1 MHAKGKKDFGVKP
14 REIMEANYGLDIL
27 VHLELNP
34 FTRHLSWVP
43 LDFTVIHF
51 LQFISYIHFLQLIT
65 LSSVVLFLLPLKN
78 YPFASNHH

>member
-1 MHAKGKKDFGVKP
+1 MHAKGKKAFGVKP

-34 FTRHLSWVP
+34 LIRHLSWFP

-51 LQFISYIHFLQLIT
+51 LINYSVFCIFVPLASKE
-65 LSSVVLFLLPLKN
+65 SSLCK
-78 YPFASNHH
+78 

>member
-1 MHAKGKKDFGVKP
+1 MHAKGKKPLGVKP

-34 FTRHLSWVP
+34 LTRHLSWVP

-51 LQFISYIHFLQLIT
+51 LIT
-65 LSSVVLFLLPLKN
+65 LSSVFLFLLHLKN
-78 YPFASNHH
+78 YPSASNHHQFFCSSL